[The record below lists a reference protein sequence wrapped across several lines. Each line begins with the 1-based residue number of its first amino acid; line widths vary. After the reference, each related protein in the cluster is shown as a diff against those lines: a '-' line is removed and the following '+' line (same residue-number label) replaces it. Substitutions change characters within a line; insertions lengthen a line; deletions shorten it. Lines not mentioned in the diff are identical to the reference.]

1 MSKHGYQRL
10 SIGLGVLFAIFL
22 VDAFFELGSVGPIP
36 VAYLVACIAMLWFL
50 ESRVH
55 IVLVAML
62 TSLLI
67 SVGYFLAPPS
77 EHTDSAVLDHISSV
91 CSLWLAVVIALR
103 LQRTSEKEVERT
115 KQLSALFVNSTEGIL
130 FVDQKGSITAVNP
143 ACERMF
149 GYEHGEMEGMVVE
162 NLVDKSRAAS
172 HVTQRNLFFQDPRN
186 RPMGSGREFSARR
199 KDGFE
204 FPVEISL
211 SHFKTGNELSAVAF
225 VQNISERKRQADN
238 LRTQAQQL
246 ERAVRERTHDLT
258 LALSNL
264 ESANRSLEQE
274 IGIRNVALEKL
285 RKAEIEM
292 LKTIEKER
300 ELNSLKSRFVT
311 MASHEFRTP
320 LTTILSS
327 TYLLNNYRGQDL
339 EKFKSNHLSR
349 IERSV
354 KTMTQLLD
362 EFLSLGKLDEGKL
375 KPEFTIVE
383 LKPFITDLI
392 VNVHALR
399 KEGQQIQLTFSG
411 ANHFRI
417 DRNLLGSIITNLLSN
432 ALKYSKE
439 NATIQLRVRQTPIQ
453 LEVEVQDAG
462 IGIPDSEQRHIF
474 KRFYRAN
481 NATNIGGTGLGLNIA
496 KKYVRLMKGSI
507 GFTSKLNEGTTF
519 WVHLPLTME
528 TAAHK
533 AVAN

>member
-1 MSKHGYQRL
+1 MFKNRYQRL
-10 SIGLGVLFAIFL
+10 WIGLGVLIAIFL
-22 VDAFFELGSVGPIP
+22 VDSFFELGNVGPIP
-36 VAYLVACIAMLWFL
+36 VAYVVACIATLWFL

-55 IVLVAML
+55 IILVAIL

-67 SVGYFLAPPS
+67 SVGYILAPPA
-77 EHTDSAVLDHISSV
+77 EHTDAAVLDHVSSIF
-91 CSLWLAVVIALR
+91 SLWLAVIIALR
-103 LQRTSEKEVERT
+103 LRRTAEKEVERT
-115 KQLSALFVNSTEGIL
+115 KQLSALFVNSNEGIL
-130 FVDQKGSITAVNP
+130 FVDQKGLITAVNP
-143 ACERMF
+143 SCERMF
-149 GYEHGEMEGMVVE
+149 GYEHGEMEGMIVE
-162 NLVDKSRAAS
+162 ELMNKNRADL
-172 HVTQRNLFFQDPRN
+172 HVTQRNLFFQNPRN
-186 RPMGSGREFSARR
+186 RSMGAGRDFRARR
-199 KDGFE
+199 KDGSE

-225 VQNISERKRQADN
+225 VQDITERKHQADN
-238 LRTQAQQL
+238 LRTQAQQM

-264 ESANRSLEQE
+264 EKANRSLEQE

-292 LKTIEKER
+292 LSTIEKER
-300 ELNSLKSRFVT
+300 ELNSMKSRFVT

-327 TYLLNNYRGQDL
+327 TYLLNNYNGQDL

-349 IERSV
+349 IERAV

-375 KPEFTIVE
+375 KPEFTVVD

-392 VNVHALR
+392 VDIHAFR

-411 ANHFRI
+411 TNHVRV
-417 DRNLLGSIITNLLSN
+417 DRNLLASIVTNLLSN
-432 ALKYSKE
+432 ALKYSRE
-439 NATIQLRVRQTPIQ
+439 NATIQLRVRQTPLQ
-453 LEVEVQDAG
+453 LELEVQDAG
-462 IGIPDSEQRHIF
+462 IGIPESEQRHIF

-519 WVHLPLTME
+519 WVRLPLTME
-528 TAAHK
+528 PESHK
-533 AVAN
+533 TLST